1 MKIYYISDLHNDY
14 NKHNKLLDFE
24 GDPNGVLIV
33 AGDIN
38 SKGRSIRDLEAV
50 SARWKAIVAVA
61 GNHDWWGLALHET
74 HKFETTKD
82 NVHFLM
88 EDSVKIG
95 GVIFCGTTLWHPVG
109 DWFEE
114 QAWRYTMNDV
124 KKIRGK
130 NFKSLSKLEIEEMH
144 SDGIRFISSCTDVY
158 KDFPKILITHHALSN
173 KSIGERYKHSTANK
187 YFATHL
193 PYLLEGFDYHIHGHI
208 HSKSNY
214 VEKGCN
220 VLCNPLGY
228 GHEVGE
234 VTLESFEIG

>member
-14 NKHNKLLDFE
+14 NCNNKLLAFE
-24 GDPNGVLIV
+24 GDINGVLIV

-38 SKGRSIRDLEAV
+38 SKGRSIRDLEVV
-50 SARWKAIVAVA
+50 SDRWKAIVAVA

-74 HKFETTKD
+74 HKFEPTKD

-130 NFKSLSKLEIEEMH
+130 NFKKLSKLEIEEMH
-144 SDGIRFISSCTDVY
+144 SDGLRFISSC
-158 KDFPKILITHHALSN
+158 KDFYKGFHKILITHHALSN
-173 KSIGERYKHSTANK
+173 KSIGECYKHSTSNK
-187 YFATHL
+187 YFATNL
-193 PYLLEGFDYHIHGHI
+193 PYMVEGFDYHIHGHI

-214 VEKGCN
+214 VDYGCN
-220 VLCNPLGY
+220 TLCNPLGY
-228 GHEVGE
+228 GNEVGE
-234 VTLESFEIG
+234 VVLESFEIG